1 MSATFFLCQPIL
13 FWQYDIRIWYEVYSA
28 AIKQAKSEAKKE
40 RMRRRLYGDLTDNEQ
55 EDKELS
61 LERIKR
67 NVPLKR
73 VINRRY
79 REFMELHNRL
89 TSGQLSVH
97 MKGIDQNE
105 TNYLQFMY
113 SKICVLHEVIIKD

>member
-1 MSATFFLCQPIL
+1 M
-13 FWQYDIRIWYEVYSA
+13 YSA
-28 AIKQAKSEAKKE
+28 AVKQAKSEAKKE

-67 NVPLKR
+67 NLPLKR

-89 TSGQLSVH
+89 TGGQLSVH

-105 TNYLQFMY
+105 TYCLQY
-113 SKICVLHEVIIKD
+113 IA